1 MLGRKLGKKTA
12 QAKGRGAAAAKEL
25 GLFVDFSPEDMMLGI
40 PDDPDDGDLEAEL
53 AALTGVKAVSKPKPK
68 GKAPLPMEEIE
79 KMAQDC
85 MTDMTGEDDDDDLE
99 EDEELLAE
107 LQDVVGEEE
116 EVEQSQPSDTEE
128 SEPSASETQE
138 HTEPEQ
144 QVNSSVAEIQHNL
157 QVPAGGM
164 LQVLEERIGNYKE
177 AISNAKLSN
186 ESAKARRYE
195 RGLKTLESMLS
206 AARQGRTVIEADIP
220 PPVACGKPA
229 VSPTTD
235 VPTTDTSKQGLG
247 DLNDVPME
255 TTEAVTNL
263 EKPEDPVSKATT
275 NDGGAVEKTH
285 VASENDTDSKTVLL
299 LRQRDYK
306 LAALKAKQTGDI
318 EKAKEY
324 MKISKKFSVVLEALE
339 SGQPVDLSN
348 MPAAPEDH
356 EAMVTESKIIAHP
369 TPAPPVSN
377 ILNTQG
383 SSVGSLLQALQQR
396 MEKYKS
402 AAQQAKSS
410 GDDRKAR
417 MHERIAKQ
425 YQDTIRAQKAGRQVN
440 LAELPVPPGFPPLP
454 GMEQTEEEGS
464 VEKALEAAQKLA
476 KTAGEDVDD
485 DEDECQAKPPGHP
498 KPTQLVK
505 PLVMPAISDN
515 EERLLPIKAPV
526 KVASEETFPPA
537 VQEQLEFLEHRKKQY
552 RKAALQAKQKNDLE
566 QAKQHMRV
574 AHTLQVSIDQVKSG
588 KLVDI
593 SKVPSLPDDE
603 ESDFVVVEHEDIKS
617 PQNSEDVY
625 NMLMKLLHEQHEKCI
640 RYSKQFT
647 QMGNVAET
655 TRFENMAEDCK
666 KNCEILQLS
675 QAQGLDPP
683 PYHFEDKTL
692 KIVRVFSELSSTEM
706 LLIIVRGIN
715 LPAPSGVAPN
725 DLDAYVKFEF
735 PYPSSEQ
742 PQKNKTLVIKN
753 TNSPEYEQSFKLN
766 INRNHRGFKRV
777 IQTKGIKFEIFHKG
791 FFLVRSDKQVGSAS
805 VKLDKLETQCEI
817 REIVEVFD
825 GRKPTGGKLEI
836 KVRLRDPL
844 NGQDLQVV
852 TEKWL
857 VMGHVPRKKVRLET
871 SCSAPEVMEAQR

>member
-1 MLGRKLGKKTA
+1 MLGRKPGKKTT

-53 AALTGVKAVSKPKPK
+53 AALTGVKAASKPKPK
-68 GKAPLPMEEIE
+68 GKAPLPMEDIE

-85 MTDMTGEDDDDDLE
+85 MKDTIGEDDDEDLE
-99 EDEELLAE
+99 GDEELLAE
-107 LQDVVGEEE
+107 LQEVVGDDEEE
-116 EVEQSQPSDTEE
+116 EMEQLRPSNAEE
-128 SEPSASETQE
+128 LEPPLPDILESG
-138 HTEPEQ
+138 Q
-144 QVNSSVAEIQHNL
+144 QVNSSATEIQHHL
-157 QVPAGGM
+157 QAPAEGM
-164 LQVLEERIGNYKE
+164 FQVLEERIRNYKE

-195 RGLKTLESMLS
+195 RGLKTLESMLHTVK
-206 AARQGRTVIEADIP
+206 QGRAVIEADIP

-229 VSPTTD
+229 VSPKTD
-235 VPTTDTSKQGLG
+235 VPTTDTSKEEVE
-247 DLNDVPME
+247 DLNHVPME
-255 TTEAVTNL
+255 TTEAATNL
-263 EKPEDPVSKATT
+263 DSSEDPVSKAIT
-275 NDGGAVEKTH
+275 NDGGAVDKTH
-285 VASENDTDSKTVLL
+285 GAPQNDTDPKTLL
-299 LRQRDYK
+299 LQRQREYK
-306 LAALKAKQTGDI
+306 LAALKSKQTGNI

-324 MKISKKFSVVLEALE
+324 MRISKKFSVVLEALE

-356 EAMVTESKIIAHP
+356 DTMVTESKIPAHP
-369 TPAPPVSN
+369 TPAPPVPVS
-377 ILNTQG
+377 NTQG
-383 SSVGSLLQALQQR
+383 LSAGSLLQALQQR

-425 YQDTIRAQKAGRQVN
+425 YQDAIRAHKAGRQVN

-476 KTAGEDVDD
+476 KTAGNEEDD
-485 DEDECQAKPPGHP
+485 DDGEEGECQARPPGHP

-505 PLVMPAISDN
+505 PMPAVSDS
-515 EERLLPIKAPV
+515 EETSLTNKAPV
-526 KVASEETFPPA
+526 KTASEGKLPPA

-574 AHTLQVSIDQVKSG
+574 AHTLQVSIDQVRSG

-603 ESDFVVVEHEDIKS
+603 ESDFVVVEHEDIKT

-625 NMLMKLLHEQHEKCI
+625 SMLLKLLHEQHEKCI

-655 TRFENMAEDCK
+655 TRFEKMAEDCK

-753 TNSPEYEQSFKLN
+753 TNSPEYEHSFKLN

-791 FFLVRSDKQVGSAS
+791 FFLVRSDKQVGTAS

-857 VMGHVPRKKVRLET
+857 VMGHRK
-871 SCSAPEVMEAQR
+871 

>member
-1 MLGRKLGKKTA
+1 MLGRKPGKKTA

-53 AALTGVKAVSKPKPK
+53 AALTGVKAASKLKPK

-85 MTDMTGEDDDDDLE
+85 MKDMTGEDDDDLE

-107 LQDVVGEEE
+107 LQEVVGEEE
-116 EVEQSQPSDTEE
+116 EVEQSLPSDTEE
-128 SEPSASETQE
+128 SELSAPEKQE
-138 HTEPEQ
+138 HTEPEH
-144 QVNSSVAEIQHNL
+144 QVNYLVAEIQHSS
-157 QVPAGGM
+157 QIPAGGM
-164 LQVLEERIGNYKE
+164 LQVLEQRISNYKE

-206 AARQGRTVIEADIP
+206 VVRQGRSVIEADIP
-220 PPVACGKPA
+220 PPVAYGKPT
-229 VSPTTD
+229 VSPKPD
-235 VPTTDTSKQGLG
+235 VPITDTSIQELG
-247 DLNDVPME
+247 DLNVVPME
-255 TTEAVTNL
+255 TTEGDTNL
-263 EKPEDPVSKATT
+263 ETPEDPASKAIT
-275 NDGGAVEKTH
+275 NDGGAEEKTH
-285 VASENDTDSKTVLL
+285 VVSQNDTDSKTLLL
-299 LRQRDYK
+299 LRQREYK
-306 LAALKAKQTGDI
+306 LAALKAKQTGDF

-324 MKISKKFSVVLEALE
+324 MKISKKFSVVFEALE

-356 EAMVTESKIIAHP
+356 EALVTESKIPAYP

-377 ILNTQG
+377 ISNTQG
-383 SSVGSLLQALQQR
+383 PLAGSLLQALQQR

-425 YQDTIRAQKAGRQVN
+425 YQDAIRAHKAGRQVN
-440 LAELPVPPGFPPLP
+440 LSELPVPPGFPPLS
-454 GMEQTEEEGS
+454 GMEQTEEERS

-476 KTAGEDVDD
+476 KTAGNDEDDD
-485 DEDECQAKPPGHP
+485 DEDECQSKPQGHS

-505 PLVMPAISDN
+505 PIVMPAASDS
-515 EERLLPIKAPV
+515 EETSLPIRAQV
-526 KVASEETFPPA
+526 KIASEEKFPPA

-566 QAKQHMRV
+566 QAKRHMRV
-574 AHTLQVSIDQVKSG
+574 AHTLQVSIDHVKSG

-603 ESDFVVVEHEDIKS
+603 ESDFVVVEYEDIKS

-640 RYSKQFT
+640 CYSKQFT

-655 TRFENMAEDCK
+655 TRFEKMAEDCK

-777 IQTKGIKFEIFHKG
+777 IQTKGMKFEIFHKG

-857 VMGHVPRKKVRLET
+857 VMGQVPRKKRRKGNHP
-871 SCSAPEVMEAQR
+871 SCNDQFLLPG